1 MHCVLILP
9 KRDGGLPPAH
19 QLRQWG
25 FSVSSAVRADGPAPG
40 LDPAGPGPGDPGPG
54 RVAVGQGGR
63 VCLDRKLSDD

>member
-25 FSVSSAVRADGPAPG
+25 FSVSSAVRAEGPAPV
-40 LDPAGPGPGDPGPG
+40 LAPAGPGSGDPGPG
-54 RVAVGQGGR
+54 RAGAGQDDH
-63 VCLDRKLSDD
+63 VCLDLKLSDG

>member
-25 FSVSSAVRADGPAPG
+25 FSVSSAVRAEGPAPA
-40 LDPAGPGPGDPGPG
+40 LAPAGPGPGSPEPD
-54 RVAVGQGGR
+54 RVAAGQNDHA
-63 VCLDRKLSDD
+63 CLDQKLSDD